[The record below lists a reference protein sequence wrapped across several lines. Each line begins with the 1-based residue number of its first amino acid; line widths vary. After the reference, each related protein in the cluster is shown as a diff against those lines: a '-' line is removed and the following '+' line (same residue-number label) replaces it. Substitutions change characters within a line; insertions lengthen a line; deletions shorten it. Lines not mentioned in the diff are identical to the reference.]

1 MPDQLN
7 SQSYSNKGRSQKST
21 VQNSHT
27 SISQAQSQND
37 FIEVDSIPDNSAPP
51 VQHFDGSQVM
61 GGQQKRRRGGDNG
74 DLDDVDD
81 LGEDGDPEGRRVKA
95 DSFAVDP
102 EVHQLNVGLEEIG
115 DIQPAQQ
122 PAKKKKKKK
131 KKKPQAAQL

>member
-7 SQSYSNKGRSQKST
+7 SQNYSNKGRSQKST

-27 SISQAQSQND
+27 SISQAQSSHND

-61 GGQQKRRRGGDNG
+61 GEQQKRRRGADNG

-81 LGEDGDPEGRRVKA
+81 
-95 DSFAVDP
+95 
-102 EVHQLNVGLEEIG
+102 VGFG
-115 DIQPAQQ
+115 GNQR
-122 PAKKKKKKK
+122 
-131 KKKPQAAQL
+131 